1 MKKLS
6 KIIALVL
13 AVSTLVTVFAVNASA
28 ATWKTGNVPSNSRD
42 SGYTTVCLSNT
53 RKAAK
58 IKIHA
63 YYTYVSGGK
72 GYEGNSR
79 FYVTMRS
86 TSGKWIWG
94 GEIDTGRFG
103 KSMTLG
109 NDHYAY
115 RIYIREVR
123 MNGLDYYRVI
133 NPYHYPSYF
142 AIECT
147 SNCYIN

>member
-13 AVSTLVTVFAVNASA
+13 AVSTLLAVFAVSASA
-28 ATWKTGNVPSNSRD
+28 ATWKTGNVPANCKD
-42 SGYTTVCLSNT
+42 SGYTTVYLSNT
-53 RKAAK
+53 SKAAK
-58 IKIHA
+58 VKIHA
-63 YYTYVSGGK
+63 YYTYVNGGK

-94 GEIDTGRFG
+94 GEIDTGSSG

-109 NDHYAY
+109 KDHSAY
-115 RIYIREVR
+115 RIYIREVK
-123 MNGLDYYRVI
+123 MDGLSYYRVI

-142 AIECT
+142 GIECT
-147 SNCYIN
+147 SNCYMN